1 MYPYP
6 ILFGTMGI
14 YDILLVVAIVSCMFA
29 ADRIGIY
36 RGFSVKLQKVLIIA
50 FMVTIV
56 CALFGT
62 VLFQAVYNA
71 IETGKFEINKN
82 TGMTFYGGLI
92 VGVATFIAVWF
103 GLGRLWCKNG
113 EEKKQFG
120 TIADM
125 AACLIPFAH
134 GLGRLG
140 CLAAGCCHGA
150 LTEKWYGVTHYHVTV
165 DGVYYPSARVVPVQ
179 LFEALFLFAVSGV
192 MCWLF
197 FKKFGKENKGRFP
210 LLPVYAIAYG
220 IWRFFI
226 EFARSDERGETI
238 ISALSPS
245 QLIAII
251 MIAAGAVYLCV
262 FFFRKKKS
270 AALKSAENIQKSEDN
285 GDGKNGS
292 NAAV

>member
-14 YDILLVVAIVSCMFA
+14 YDILLVTAIVACMLA

-50 FMVTIV
+50 FMVTII

-92 VGVATFIAVWF
+92 VGVATFIAVWL
-103 GLGRLWCKNG
+103 GLGKRWCKNG
-113 EEKKQFG
+113 EEKKQFS
-120 TIADM
+120 TIADI

-150 LTEKWYGVTHYHVTV
+150 LTDKWYGVTHYHVTV

-179 LFEALFLFAVSGV
+179 LFEALFLFAVSGI

-197 FKKFGKENKGRFP
+197 FKKFGKESKGRFP

-245 QLIAII
+245 QLIAIL
-251 MIAAGAVYLCV
+251 MIVAGTAYLCV
-262 FFFRKKKS
+262 FFIRKKRT
-270 AALKSAENIQKSEDN
+270 AGLNSAENIQKSEDD

-292 NAAV
+292 NGTV